1 MTQSCFRLPV
11 FQCSDPEV
19 LAFLEAEA
27 FRFDL
32 NPFKPFL
39 SARALFKA
47 ARDRFTDRRCIDV
60 CFWEH

>member
-1 MTQSCFRLPV
+1 MAQSCFRLPV
-11 FQCSDPEV
+11 FHCSDDEV
-19 LAFLEAEA
+19 REFLEAEA
-27 FRFDL
+27 LRFDL

-60 CFWEH
+60 QFWIH